1 MFGKKRPNAGKIK
14 VRLYIEKAQV
24 YAGCFDI
31 DYGDTEDFDTFHLKK
46 ETLTVKEY
54 MTKLREEFG
63 TEYVEYESIDPRNI
77 LFLFDV
83 FKYKIKGK
91 EPLWLILRPNGEV
104 YKMFRGIPS
113 YEELREAVR
122 NLMIEEGFIKE
133 EG

>member
-1 MFGKKRPNAGKIK
+1 MFGKKRPNVGKIK

-54 MTKLREEFG
+54 MPKLREEFG

-77 LFLFDV
+77 LVLFDV

-91 EPLWLILRPNGEV
+91 EPLWLILRPNGDV

>member
-1 MFGKKRPNAGKIK
+1 MFRKRRKDTGKIK

-24 YAGCFDI
+24 YSSCFDI
-31 DYGDTEDFDTFHLKK
+31 DYGETEDFDTFHLKT

-54 MTKLREEFG
+54 MPKLREEFG
-63 TEYVEYESIDPRNI
+63 TKYVEYESIDPRNI

-91 EPLWLILRPNGEV
+91 EPLWLIIRPNGEV

-122 NLMIEEGFIKE
+122 SLLIEEGFIKE
-133 EG
+133 S